1 MAGSA
6 YIDRD
11 EKRDASGFMTSM
23 MCKASMYKSDDRET
37 LAQNA
42 VSPRSEANKSLAVS
56 DRSFLV
62 IGADWRYDGDIL

>member
-6 YIDRD
+6 YFDRD

-23 MCKASMYKSDDRET
+23 MCKASMYKSDEREA

-42 VSPRSEANKSLAVS
+42 VSPRFKANKSLSVL
-56 DRSFLV
+56 DRSFL
-62 IGADWRYDGDIL
+62 II